1 MENTE
6 LVTIDLKNPTKGIIE
21 FQEVHEQLDDLVEK
35 YDVILD
41 ASTEDGY
48 LQTKDAIKVLS
59 GVRIKVEKARKA
71 WKAPVLEAGKAI
83 DKFAKS
89 LETVVVGLEKPM
101 ISAKQEQD
109 NKVKLAKEK
118 RLNDLN
124 IKIKAITDASFEAIG
139 KPAIEIQAI
148 IERVEAVDAL
158 EGFYDLTDKAIEARL
173 STLEILKR
181 AHAQQ
186 NQQEAQAEE
195 NARLRAMLESK
206 PKLEVQSQPQDIA
219 PIQPSAQSYQ
229 PAPVAVAPVQQQAPI
244 AKKVDLDQVAKSL
257 VEFFED
263 NEIDNLET
271 IAEMIVNNQV
281 PFINVTVKD

>member
-109 NKVKLAKEK
+109 NKVKQLRSRQSLKELK
-118 RLNDLN
+118 RLML
-124 IKIKAITDASFEAIG
+124 
-139 KPAIEIQAI
+139 
-148 IERVEAVDAL
+148 
-158 EGFYDLTDKAIEARL
+158 
-173 STLEILKR
+173 LKG
-181 AHAQQ
+181 
-186 NQQEAQAEE
+186 
-195 NARLRAMLESK
+195 S
-206 PKLEVQSQPQDIA
+206 
-219 PIQPSAQSYQ
+219 
-229 PAPVAVAPVQQQAPI
+229 
-244 AKKVDLDQVAKSL
+244 
-257 VEFFED
+257 
-263 NEIDNLET
+263 
-271 IAEMIVNNQV
+271 MI
-281 PFINVTVKD
+281 